1 MKGGVIMS
9 IGNRIKKRRKE
20 LGLTQTELADR
31 VKTTKQ
37 TIYKYENEVVTNLP
51 SDRIEQL
58 AKALDTTPAYLMG
71 WDERTQID
79 IEKLNKKNQKKLE
92 EYFNLLLNSQD

>member
-9 IGNRIKKRRKE
+9 IGHRIKKRRKE

-31 VKTTKQ
+31 LKTTKQ

-92 EYFNLLLNSQD
+92 EYFNLLLNSQ

>member
-1 MKGGVIMS
+1 MS